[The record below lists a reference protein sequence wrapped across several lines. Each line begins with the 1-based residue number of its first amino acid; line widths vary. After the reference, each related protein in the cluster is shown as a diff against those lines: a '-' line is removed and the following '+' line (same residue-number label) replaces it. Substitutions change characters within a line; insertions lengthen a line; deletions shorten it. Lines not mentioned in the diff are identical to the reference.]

1 MPLDG
6 IFNCQSLEIAFPLPI
21 PSRRIIHTKKKKE
34 KEKFNSTEWKVSVAY
49 EFPWKG
55 NFRYRKLENFRPR
68 KVSFAR

>member
-1 MPLDG
+1 MEFL
-6 IFNCQSLEIAFPLPI
+6 IAKVSKSPFPFLFPLVVLYI
-21 PSRRIIHTKKKKE
+21 QKKKKKK

-68 KVSFAR
+68 KVSFGR